1 MKYFQKLPK
10 VLITDE
16 KGVSTLYTNIMAR
29 ASIISDLLNNP
40 MLFYTYDIQ
49 DGDTPEIVA
58 DKYYG
63 NSYRFWLIMFSN
75 QMLDPQWNWPLNS
88 TNFNKYITDKYQ
100 EFDPYTTVYE
110 YEKIVT
116 SYDSNTQTTT
126 VDKFVIDEETYDN
139 LTPNTENYTFP
150 SGTTTINISKNAKT
164 YFEYEVE
171 KNEGKRNIKLLKQEY
186 AIRVEDEF
194 VKLMEQ

>member
-1 MKYFQKLPK
+1 MRYFQKLPK

-40 MLFYTYDIQ
+40 MLFYTYDIH
-49 DGDTPEIVA
+49 DGDTTAIVA

-139 LTPNTENYTFP
+139 LTPSTENYTFP

>member
-10 VLITDE
+10 VLIRDE

-29 ASIISDLLNNP
+29 ASIINDILDNP
-40 MLFYTYDIQ
+40 MLFYNYDIQ

-75 QMLDPQWNWPLNS
+75 RMLDPQWDWPLNS
-88 TNFNKYITDKYQ
+88 TNFNKYIDDKYQ
-100 EFDPYTTVYE
+100 DFDPYSTAYK

-116 SYDSNTQTTT
+116 SYESNTQTTT
-126 VDKFVIDEETYDN
+126 VDKFVIDEYTYDT
-139 LTPNTENYTFP
+139 LVESTQSYTFP
-150 SGTTTINISKNAKT
+150 SGTTTITTSKNST
-164 YFEYEVE
+164 SYFEYEME
-171 KNEGKRNIKLLKQEY
+171 KNESKRNIKLLKQEY
-186 AIRVEDEF
+186 ASKIENEF
-194 VKLMEQ
+194 IKLMEQ